1 MCLLKLSTCL
11 RAGMAAMCVVTFAH
25 ALDPSRTS
33 ALYIREQWTIANE
46 FPGDTVHAISQTP
59 DGYLWIGTDTG
70 LIRFDGF
77 NFRVVPLP
85 PLSPSS
91 NSPVL
96 GLTTDADGNLL
107 VQLQGAAVLRQRNGK
122 FETVETSGIPGASQ
136 VTAMWR
142 NTTGQVL
149 IWDLSDGALGLRTDK
164 IQQLSPSTVLGSV
177 PVISM

>member
-46 FPGDTVHAISQTP
+46 FPGDTVHAISQSA

-77 NFRVVPLP
+77 NFRPVLLVPP
-85 PLSPSS
+85 ASTP
-91 NSPVL
+91 NTPVL
-96 GLTTDADGNLL
+96 GLTTDDNGNLM
-107 VQLQGAAVLRQRNGK
+107 VRPQGTGVVRLRNGRLESI
-122 FETVETSGIPGASQ
+122 ETGFAPAASQ
-136 VTAMWR
+136 
-142 NTTGQVL
+142 
-149 IWDLSDGALGLRTDK
+149 
-164 IQQLSPSTVLGSV
+164 
-177 PVISM
+177 